1 MSNEFPNNECGPAC
15 NPGKSSS
22 SDLDEPDEAN
32 LIWNDE
38 FDVDGAPDSTKW
50 GYDLGDG
57 CSAGICKWGNNEE
70 QVYTNDPSNVIVSD
84 GILRIS
90 AKRTSPQPGYTST
103 RMVTRGKQ
111 VFKYGRI
118 RFRASVANCQA
129 FGTWPALWMRK

>member
-15 NPGKSSS
+15 NPGKSS
-22 SDLDEPDEAN
+22 DLDEPDAAN

-57 CSAGICKWGNNEE
+57 CSAGICGWGNNEE
-70 QVYTNDPSNVIVSD
+70 QVYTSDTNNAIVSG

-90 AKRTSPQPGYTST
+90 AKRTSWQPGYTSA

-111 VFKYGRI
+111 AFKYGRI

-129 FGTWPALWMRK
+129 IGTWPALWMRK